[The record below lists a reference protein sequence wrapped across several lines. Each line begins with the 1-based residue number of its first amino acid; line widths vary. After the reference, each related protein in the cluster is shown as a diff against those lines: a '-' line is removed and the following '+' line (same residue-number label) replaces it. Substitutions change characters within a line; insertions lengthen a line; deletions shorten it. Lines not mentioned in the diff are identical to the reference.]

1 MANKFTKSVLERQ
14 AKEMRQHPA
23 RAAKPAGEGE
33 TPVQEAAAVPA
44 AQEAPQAAPPQS
56 LRSSRRRQR
65 APAPKAAGTARRAAR
80 APRARRQAAQGPPR
94 RPST

>member
-33 TPVQEAAAVPA
+33 TP
-44 AQEAPQAAPPQS
+44 AQEATAAAS
-56 LRSSRRRQR
+56 C
-65 APAPKAAGTARRAAR
+65 
-80 APRARRQAAQGPPR
+80 RQAA
-94 RPST
+94 